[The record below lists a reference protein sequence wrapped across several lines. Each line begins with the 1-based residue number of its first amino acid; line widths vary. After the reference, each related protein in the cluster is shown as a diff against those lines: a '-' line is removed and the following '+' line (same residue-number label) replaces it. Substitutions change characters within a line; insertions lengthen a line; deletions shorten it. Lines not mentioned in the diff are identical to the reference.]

1 MSFSFEIKNNVL
13 VALVSEKRATVEISS
28 KFKEELLLKIDDGNE
43 NVIVDLDI
51 CEFVDSSFLG
61 ALVAGLKKATMK
73 SGDLKIIGLQPPVKA
88 MFELTR
94 LYRIFDI
101 YDNQDEAISS
111 FIS

>member
-1 MSFSFEIKNNVL
+1 MAFSFKTKDSVLIATIKG
-13 VALVSEKRATVEISS
+13 KRATVEIAAD
-28 KFKEELLLKIDDGNE
+28 FKQTLLKNIEE
-43 NVIVDLDI
+43 NSSNVVVNLSN

-73 SGDLKIIGLQPPVKA
+73 NGDLKIVGLQPPVQA

-101 YDNQDEAISS
+101 FENEEDAIKS
-111 FIS
+111 F

>member
-1 MSFSFEIKNNVL
+1 MNYTFEMNKDVL
-13 VALVSEKRATVEISS
+13 IARIQAKRATVEFAG
-28 KFKEELLLKIDDGNE
+28 KFKEDLIKKIDESSNKVVV
-43 NVIVDLDI
+43 NLNQ

-73 SGDLKIIGLQPPVKA
+73 GGDLKIVGLQHPVQA

-101 YDNQDEAISS
+101 FENEKDAVES
-111 FIS
+111 F

>member
-1 MSFSFEIKNNVL
+1 MAFSFKTKDGVL
-13 VALVSEKRATVEISS
+13 VATIEEKRATVEIAAD
-28 KFKEELLLKIDDGNE
+28 FKQALLKNIDE
-43 NVIVDLDI
+43 NSSNVVVNLSN

-73 SGDLKIIGLQPPVKA
+73 NGDLKIVGLQPPVQA

-101 YDNQDEAISS
+101 FENEEDAIKS
-111 FIS
+111 F